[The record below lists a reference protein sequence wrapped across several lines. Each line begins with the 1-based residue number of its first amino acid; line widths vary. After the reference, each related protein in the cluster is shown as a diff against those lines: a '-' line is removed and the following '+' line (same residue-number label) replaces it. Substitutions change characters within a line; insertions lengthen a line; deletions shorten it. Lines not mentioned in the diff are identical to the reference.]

1 MRSRSLSTS
10 VVILWNLLQP
20 ALWWTIPAIEA
31 IERSEPTV
39 KRFKAM
45 QVKDGIRRTLL
56 SLLLNSIVKWPT
68 SFIIYGQTPEIGN
81 FPLIARCKICSQR
94 VVVGGGGWWGYWS
107 RFMENV
113 KWPFHISRTIN
124 SAFTFQEKQIFI
136 RSVLLILVKNYSQR
150 TALFDVP
157 TILPLLVLGAV
168 KRKPSSLFRSWG
180 SAPSSNTETLSSEGS
195 LSYSESWSA
204 LEIQMKIHLFFH
216 HLVALQCHS
225 SRWIQHSKLVSQ
237 IILIKNHG
245 SRRLSILLM
254 GNKTSNSR
262 FTKIPFTALFSL
274 DVFISIE
281 RVDTYWCWQRTMQ
294 PCLLFSRNCTKK
306 AKNLS

>member
-10 VVILWNLLQP
+10 VVILWNLSQP

-45 QVKDGIRRTLL
+45 QVKDGIRRTSL
-56 SLLLNSIVKWPT
+56 SLLLNGAVKWPT

-81 FPLIARCKICSQR
+81 FTLTAGCSQR
-94 VVVGGGGWWGYWS
+94 VVVVGRYWS
-107 RFMENV
+107 RFMENKMAV
-113 KWPFHISRTIN
+113 SHFTDNKFGISR
-124 SAFTFQEKQIFI
+124 FKRKKCFI

-180 SAPSSNTETLSSEGS
+180 SAPSSNTETLLSEGS
-195 LSYSESWSA
+195 LSYSESWCA
-204 LEIQMKIHLFFH
+204 LEIQMKIDLFFH

-237 IILIKNHG
+237 IIVIKNHG
-245 SRRLSILLM
+245 SRRLSIQFM

-274 DVFISIE
+274 DVFISLE
-281 RVDTYWCWQRTMQ
+281 RVDTCWCWQRTMQ

>member
-10 VVILWNLLQP
+10 VVILWNLWQP

-45 QVKDGIRRTLL
+45 QVKDGIRRTSL
-56 SLLLNSIVKWPT
+56 SLLLNSTVKWPT
-68 SFIIYGQTPEIGN
+68 SFITYGQTPEIGN

-94 VVVGGGGWWGYWS
+94 VVGGGGIDHVSWKI
-107 RFMENV
+107 

-124 SAFTFQEKQIFI
+124 SAFHVSREKKTFLYDQFFLLWLRTTAKELPCSMSSPFSRFLFLVLWKGN
-136 RSVLLILVKNYSQR
+136 RVLCLEVEAPHHLLIQKHCHPRSRYRIQR
-150 TALFDVP
+150 AG
-157 TILPLLVLGAV
+157 LLW
-168 KRKPSSLFRSWG
+168 KF
-180 SAPSSNTETLSSEGS
+180 
-195 LSYSESWSA
+195 
-204 LEIQMKIHLFFH
+204 QMKIHLFFH
-216 HLVALQCHS
+216 HLVAPHCHS

-237 IILIKNHG
+237 IIVIKIHG
-245 SRRLSILLM
+245 SRRLSIQFM

-262 FTKIPFTALFSL
+262 FTKIPITALFPL

>member
-1 MRSRSLSTS
+1 MKFVATS
-10 VVILWNLLQP
+10 
-20 ALWWTIPAIEA
+20 ALMNNPGNRGAYSEA
-31 IERSEPTV
+31 IQSNAGKGRNSANFALITFERC
-39 KRFKAM
+39 
-45 QVKDGIRRTLL
+45 
-56 SLLLNSIVKWPT
+56 
-68 SFIIYGQTPEIGN
+68 
-81 FPLIARCKICSQR
+81 CKMTHF
-94 VVVGGGGWWGYWS
+94 VYHWS
-107 RFMENV
+107 RFMENKMAV
-113 KWPFHISRTIN
+113 SHFTDNKFGISR
-124 SAFTFQEKQIFI
+124 FKRKKCFI

-237 IILIKNHG
+237 IIVIKNHG
-245 SRRLSILLM
+245 SRRLSIPLM

>member
-45 QVKDGIRRTLL
+45 QVKDGIRRILL
-56 SLLLNSIVKWPT
+56 SLLLNSTVKWPT

-81 FPLIARCKICSQR
+81 FTLTAGCSQR
-94 VVVGGGGWWGYWS
+94 VVVVGGGGMGRYWS
-107 RFMENV
+107 RFMENKMAV
-113 KWPFHISRTIN
+113 SHFTDNKFGISR
-124 SAFTFQEKQIFI
+124 FKRKKCFI

-168 KRKPSSLFRSWG
+168 KRKPSSLFRNWG
-180 SAPSSNTETLSSEGS
+180 SAPSSNTETLSSEES
-195 LSYSESWSA
+195 LSYSESWSG
-204 LEIQMKIHLFFH
+204 LKIPDEDPSFL
-216 HLVALQCHS
+216 S
-225 SRWIQHSKLVSQ
+225 SSC
-237 IILIKNHG
+237 G
-245 SRRLSILLM
+245 
-254 GNKTSNSR
+254 TSLPQFTVNSTPDSR
-262 FTKIPFTALFSL
+262 FTDNYYQKSRLTA
-274 DVFISIE
+274 I
-281 RVDTYWCWQRTMQ
+281 
-294 PCLLFSRNCTKK
+294 TK
-306 AKNLS
+306 LTFHEE

>member
-56 SLLLNSIVKWPT
+56 SLLLNSTVKWPT

-94 VVVGGGGWWGYWS
+94 VVGGRGGGWWGYWS

-113 KWPFHISRTIN
+113 KWPFHISDNKFGIHVSRETKFLYDQFCLFWLRTTAKELPCSMSPPFSRCLFLVLWKGN
-124 SAFTFQEKQIFI
+124 RVLCLEVEAPHH
-136 RSVLLILVKNYSQR
+136 LLIQKHCHPRGRYRIQR
-150 TALFDVP
+150 AG
-157 TILPLLVLGAV
+157 LL
-168 KRKPSSLFRSWG
+168 
-180 SAPSSNTETLSSEGS
+180 
-195 LSYSESWSA
+195 
-204 LEIQMKIHLFFH
+204 
-216 HLVALQCHS
+216 
-225 SRWIQHSKLVSQ
+225 
-237 IILIKNHG
+237 
-245 SRRLSILLM
+245 
-254 GNKTSNSR
+254 
-262 FTKIPFTALFSL
+262 
-274 DVFISIE
+274 
-281 RVDTYWCWQRTMQ
+281 
-294 PCLLFSRNCTKK
+294 
-306 AKNLS
+306 